1 MNRVDAGRS
10 EEAWNGGTVEAEGRT
25 ELTGNKEVQEADE
38 TKATEWR
45 RSRGIHNTKDRY
57 SRRG

>member
-25 ELTGNKEVQEADE
+25 ELTGKKEVQEADE

-45 RSRGIHNTKDRY
+45 RSRGDT
-57 SRRG
+57 

>member
-25 ELTGNKEVQEADE
+25 ELTRKKEVQEADE

-45 RSRGIHNTKDRY
+45 RSRGDT
-57 SRRG
+57 